1 MPNVNLGPFFET
13 FVSQKITEGR
23 FQNVSEVVR
32 AGLRLLQDHE
42 TGRAEQAVRL
52 AREINMSFDSG
63 EASRPL
69 NDVFDRLEAK
79 FERDLV
85 AKP

>member
-13 FVSQKITEGR
+13 FVSQKISEGR

-42 TGRAEQAVRL
+42 SDRAEQAARL
-52 AREINMSFDSG
+52 AREINMSFDAG
-63 EASRPL
+63 EPSRLL
-69 NDVFDRLEAK
+69 NDVFDGLEAK
-79 FERDLV
+79 FEKDMA
-85 AKP
+85 AKQ